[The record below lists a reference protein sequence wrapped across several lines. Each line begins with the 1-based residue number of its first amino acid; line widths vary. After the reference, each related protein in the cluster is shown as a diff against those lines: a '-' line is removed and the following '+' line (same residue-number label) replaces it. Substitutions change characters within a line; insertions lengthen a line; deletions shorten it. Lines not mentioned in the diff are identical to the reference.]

1 MFQIVVNW
9 MMRKRKTDTTYDYY
23 KEIEKDIKGDQFSPS
38 SCDERLKQTK
48 TNITTYLTEGLL
60 FKEKLY
66 TPADLNKYYMKI
78 LSGISN

>member
-1 MFQIVVNW
+1 

-48 TNITTYLTEGLL
+48 TNTCIKINSL
-60 FKEKLY
+60 
-66 TPADLNKYYMKI
+66 I
-78 LSGISN
+78 LSF